1 MDVVVKRRPL
11 EGVRVADL
19 SMMWAGPYCTK
30 LLAEMG
36 AEIVKVESPK
46 AWDNIRTL
54 VPQPGAVDPWNSAF
68 YFQEYNREKKSVVLD
83 LAAADGRDAFLRL
96 VAQCDV
102 LIENYRADV
111 MDNLGLGYDAVR
123 SVRDDIVYV
132 SMAAFGKTGADRDLV
147 GFGPVIELMSS
158 LASLTGYVDDPEP
171 FKTGISYGDPVAGV
185 HAVGAISLALL
196 QRHRTG
202 AGCYIDLAQR
212 QGAAALAG
220 EAFVTAQRTGGAPPT
235 HLGNRSAR
243 WAPQGAYQCEGQQQW
258 VVVSVVTDEHWQAC
272 CSVLH
277 RFDLA
282 LLSLDERFARHDEL
296 DEALSA
302 WAATRGAQEA
312 MEEMQ
317 RAGVP
322 AGRVLDTRTVH
333 EDPHLDA
340 RGFWLNVENAKMHD
354 FKQGGIAWRF
364 AECENTVTR
373 HAPFFGEHTREVL
386 TTVAGLTDAEVDALY
401 AAGVTADTP
410 VNPGVG

>member
-1 MDVVVKRRPL
+1 MAVMNKRPL
-11 EGVRVADL
+11 EGVRIADL

-36 AEIVKVESPK
+36 AEIVKVESPR

-54 VPQPGAVDPWNSAF
+54 IPQPGAEEPWNTAF

-83 LAAADGRDAFLRL
+83 LAADSGRNAFLRL

-123 SVRDDIVYV
+123 SVRPDIVYV

-158 LASLTGYVDDPEP
+158 LASLTGYAGDDEP

-185 HAVGAISLALL
+185 HAAGAISLALL

-202 AGCYIDLAQR
+202 GGCFIDLAQR

-220 EAFVTAQRTGGAPPT
+220 EAFVTAQRTGGAAPV
-235 HLGNRSAR
+235 HRGNRSDR
-243 WAPQGAYQCEGQQQW
+243 WAPQGAYRCAGKEQW
-258 VVVSVVTDEHWQAC
+258 LVVSCVTDDHWQAC
-272 CSVLH
+272 CGVIG
-277 RFDLA
+277 RYDLA
-282 LLSLDERFARHDEL
+282 LLNVDERLARHDEL
-296 DEALSA
+296 DEAIAL
-302 WAATRGAQEA
+302 WASELDPQDA
-312 MEEMQ
+312 METLQ

-322 AGRVLDTRTVH
+322 AGRVLDTATIH
-333 EDPHLDA
+333 DDPHLNA
-340 RGFWLNVENAKMHD
+340 RGFWLNVENEKMHAY
-354 FKQGGIAWRF
+354 KQAGIAWRF
-364 AECENTVTR
+364 AECDNRVSR

-386 TTVAGLTDAEVDALY
+386 TSVAGLTDAEVDQLY
-401 AAGVTADTP
+401 ADGVTADAP